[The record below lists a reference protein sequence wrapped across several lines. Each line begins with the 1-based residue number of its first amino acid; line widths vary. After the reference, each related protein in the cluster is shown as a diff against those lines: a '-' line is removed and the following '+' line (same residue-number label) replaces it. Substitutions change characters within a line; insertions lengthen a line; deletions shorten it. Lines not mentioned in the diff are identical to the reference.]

1 MVKYKQIV
9 EKCYAKNASK
19 KDWFPN
25 DIAVVVCTCHT
36 KFLQIQTDCYTQS
49 NIFRVPVCK
58 FPRFSAIKLNG
69 NQSFKKSQV
78 HHTIVISCKNV
89 FAFWRQIWITRYFS
103 LNFQQHFNFLLE
115 KIFRTKNR
123 DWFLLV
129 NNPKAMSSRQAIIIK

>member
-1 MVKYKQIV
+1 MLR
-9 EKCYAKNASK
+9 KNASK

-69 NQSFKKSQV
+69 NQSLKKSQV

-103 LNFQQHFNFLLE
+103 LNFQQHFLTRKNIQNE
-115 KIFRTKNR
+115 K
-123 DWFLLV
+123 
-129 NNPKAMSSRQAIIIK
+129 SRLISPSKQSQGHVKQAGD